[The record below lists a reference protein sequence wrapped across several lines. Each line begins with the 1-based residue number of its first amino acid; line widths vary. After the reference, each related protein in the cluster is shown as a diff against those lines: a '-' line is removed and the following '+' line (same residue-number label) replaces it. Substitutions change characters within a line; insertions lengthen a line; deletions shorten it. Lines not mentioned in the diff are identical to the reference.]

1 VGIQEILKGEHQ
13 YIRVDREYG
22 SDTVLIIFS
31 HIGYP
36 AGKFA
41 MSNALANISATKI
54 FINCRDSAWYQQGI
68 EGVSSSI
75 DETVVVLTELL
86 EKIAPAR
93 VFTTGM
99 SMGGYAALLFGLKLK
114 CDAVLAFTAEVAVG
128 AEHLRS
134 FTLNKRKVYDYKYR
148 SLANL
153 VWQNSSTKIFG
164 IYGAYDLVDLALL
177 STIAPAIEKREL
189 FTLHLVSGGH
199 QVTHR
204 LDIPSIVGKLFEEG
218 AIDSSD
224 VHKSYTLPSAVT
236 VDELALYAEIQ
247 RCRVINDKAATYKLL
262 KGSELT
268 MTRTNLMLWL
278 GNACIDLRYFE
289 EAERVL
295 LDAIRMDP
303 HGHELYHALGITY
316 FASGDF
322 AKAVPAFTEAIR
334 LDPSAMMSH
343 YRVAYSFEKLGNIE
357 QAKAAYANG
366 LKINP
371 NHSES
376 KERLRVLEAA

>member
-1 VGIQEILKGEHQ
+1 
-13 YIRVDREYG
+13 
-22 SDTVLIIFS
+22 
-31 HIGYP
+31 
-36 AGKFA
+36 
-41 MSNALANISATKI
+41 
-54 FINCRDSAWYQQGI
+54 
-68 EGVSSSI
+68 
-75 DETVVVLTELL
+75 
-86 EKIAPAR
+86 
-93 VFTTGM
+93 
-99 SMGGYAALLFGLKLK
+99 
-114 CDAVLAFTAEVAVG
+114 
-128 AEHLRS
+128 
-134 FTLNKRKVYDYKYR
+134 
-148 SLANL
+148 
-153 VWQNSSTKIFG
+153 
-164 IYGAYDLVDLALL
+164 
-177 STIAPAIEKREL
+177 
-189 FTLHLVSGGH
+189 
-199 QVTHR
+199 
-204 LDIPSIVGKLFEEG
+204 
-218 AIDSSD
+218 
-224 VHKSYTLPSAVT
+224 